1 MNSKGYLLA
10 ELLICLAAAAAV
22 GVSAVGAYN
31 SSLRLMQESNA
42 NLEAFNAAT
51 GACSAEELAA
61 RGLTTEKQEF
71 YCEGLARPFYYVT
84 VKNARGKILAGVVT
98 GSE

>member
-31 SSLRLMQESNA
+31 SSLRLMQETNV

-61 RGLTTEKQEF
+61 QPKSRNFIVKGWQGLF
-71 YCEGLARPFYYVT
+71 
-84 VKNARGKILAGVVT
+84 IM
-98 GSE
+98 

>member
-42 NLEAFNAAT
+42 NLEAFNA
-51 GACSAEELAA
+51 GA
-61 RGLTTEKQEF
+61 
-71 YCEGLARPFYYVT
+71 
-84 VKNARGKILAGVVT
+84 
-98 GSE
+98 